1 MARNHY
7 FTLGTLP
14 EQLLYEDIVI
24 ESLKIYGQDC
34 VYIPRELT
42 NKDTIFGDDSVSRFE
57 KNYKIEMYIE
67 NVEGFDGE
75 GDLFS
80 KFGVEIRDEA
90 TFIIS
95 RRRWN
100 ALVKSDQNG
109 VDFYR
114 PREGDLIYL
123 PLSKSIFQIQK
134 VETETPFYQLKNL
147 PIFKMRA
154 SLFEYNDEDMD
165 TGIADI
171 DAVEKYG
178 AYNIALTL
186 SDSDNSMAF
195 KVGETVTQT
204 LGTTTMS
211 GEIADLNDSDNILY
225 VAHAGSTGG
234 TFAVFDVGSITGAT
248 SGITATITLV
258 AERNNIDP
266 GNQSDDFST
275 DILDFVDFSESNP
288 FGDID

>member
-1 MARNHY
+1 MAVNPY
-7 FTLGTLP
+7 FSQGVKT
-14 EQLLYEDIVI
+14 EQTLYEDIII
-24 ESLKIYGQDC
+24 ESLQMYGQDC
-34 VYIPRELT
+34 VYMPRELT
-42 NKDTIFGDDSVSRFE
+42 NKDIIFGDDPVSHFSKAYRV
-57 KNYKIEMYIE
+57 EMYIE
-67 NVEGFDGE
+67 NAEGFDGE
-75 GDLFS
+75 GDLFT
-80 KFGVEIRDEA
+80 KFGVELRDEA
-90 TFIIS
+90 TFIMA

-100 ALVKSDQNG
+100 KLVSSYQTTI
-109 VDFYR
+109 DFYR

-154 SLFEYNDEDMD
+154 SLFEYNDEDFD
-165 TGIADI
+165 TGTGADI
-171 DAVEKYG
+171 IEKVG
-178 AYNIALTL
+178 AYQIGLSL
-186 SDSDNSMAF
+186 SDSDTASF
-195 KVGETVTQT
+195 FTIGETVTQT

-234 TFAVFDVGSITGAT
+234 TFAIFDVGSITGAT

>member
-67 NVEGFDGE
+67 NVEGFEGE
-75 GDLFS
+75 GDLFTR
-80 KFGVEIRDEA
+80 FGVEIRDEA

-123 PLSKSIFQIQK
+123 PLSQSVFQIQK
-134 VETETPFYQLKNL
+134 VETESPFYQLKNL

-154 SLFEYNDEDMD
+154 SLFEYNDEDFD
-165 TGIADI
+165 TGTDADLI
-171 DAVEKYG
+171 EKVG
-178 AYNIALTL
+178 AYQIALTL
-186 SDSDNSMAF
+186 SDSDLASTF
-195 KVGETVTQT
+195 TIGETVSQT
-204 LGTTTMS
+204 LGSTTIN
-211 GEIADLNDSDNILY
+211 GELVNLNDSDNILY
-225 VAHAGSTGG
+225 IAHAGSTDG
-234 TFAVFDVGSITGAT
+234 TFGVFDVGTITGAT
-248 SGITATITLV
+248 STSTATITLV
-258 AERNNIDP
+258 AEQNNIDL
-266 GNQSDDFST
+266 GNQNDVFDTFEADF
-275 DILDFVDFSESNP
+275 IDFSETNP
-288 FGDID
+288 FGDPS

>member
-7 FTLGTLP
+7 FTLGTKP

-67 NVEGFDGE
+67 NVEVFDGE

-100 ALVKSDQNG
+100 ALVKSNQNG

-123 PLSKSIFQIQK
+123 PLSRSVFQIQK
-134 VETETPFYQLKNL
+134 VETETPFYQIKNL

-171 DAVEKYG
+171 DAAEKFG
-178 AYNIALTL
+178 AYNIVLTL
-186 SDSDNSMAF
+186 SDSDNSMSF

-204 LGTTTMS
+204 FGTATMS
-211 GEIADLNDSDNILY
+211 GEISELNDSDNTIYL
-225 VAHAGSTGG
+225 AHVGKSDG
-234 TFAVFDVGSITGAT
+234 TFGVFDVGSITGGT
-248 SGITATITLV
+248 SSVTATVTLV
-258 AERNNIDP
+258 TERNNINP
-266 GNQSDDFST
+266 GNQNADFS
-275 DILDFVDFSESNP
+275 DGISDFMDFSETNP
-288 FGDID
+288 FGDIS

>member
-1 MARNHY
+1 
-7 FTLGTLP
+7 
-14 EQLLYEDIVI
+14 
-24 ESLKIYGQDC
+24 
-34 VYIPRELT
+34 
-42 NKDTIFGDDSVSRFE
+42 
-57 KNYKIEMYIE
+57 MYIE

-95 RRRWN
+95 RSRWN
-100 ALVKSDQNG
+100 ALVKSNQNG

-123 PLSKSIFQIQK
+123 PLSRSIFQIQK

-171 DAVEKYG
+171 DAAEKYG

-186 SDSDNSMAF
+186 SDSDNSMSF

-204 LGTTTMS
+204 FGTTTMS
-211 GEIADLNDSDNILY
+211 GEISELNDSDNIHL
-225 VAHAGSTGG
+225 SCTCW
-234 TFAVFDVGSITGAT
+234 
-248 SGITATITLV
+248 
-258 AERNNIDP
+258 
-266 GNQSDDFST
+266 
-275 DILDFVDFSESNP
+275 
-288 FGDID
+288 